1 MKSLLGLSRLID
13 ALNERVGR
21 AVLWLVLASVL
32 ISAGNA
38 IVRKV
43 FGTSSNAWLEIQ
55 WYLYAAV
62 FLLAAGYTFRHNE
75 HVRIDVIT
83 ARFSARTR
91 NWIDVFGIVVFLM
104 PWAILMV
111 LLGWPFFTQAWVS
124 GEVSSNFGGLI
135 RWPVHLLIPLGFGLL
150 GLQGISELIKR
161 LAFLRGLAPD
171 PLSRQTD
178 KTSEDELAE
187 FLRQQQAK
195 EGAK

>member
-1 MKSLLGLSRLID
+1 VKVLLGLSRLVD

-21 AVLWLVLASVL
+21 IVLWLVLASVL

-38 IVRKV
+38 VVRKV

-62 FLLAAGYTFRHNE
+62 FLMAAGYTLKYNE

-83 ARFSARTR
+83 GRFSQRTR
-91 NWIDVFGIVVFLM
+91 NWIDVFGLTVFLM
-104 PWAILMV
+104 PWALLMV
-111 LLGWPFFTQAWVS
+111 WLGWPFFMQAYVS

-135 RWPVHLLIPLGFGLL
+135 RWPVYIFIPLGFGLL

-161 LAFLRGLAPD
+161 VAFLLDKGPD
-171 PLSRQTD
+171 PLSKPID
-178 KTSEDELAE
+178 KTAEEDLAE
-187 FLRQQQAK
+187 FVRSQQ
-195 EGAK
+195 GADGTK